1 MNLVGLA
8 VRNLRRRPVRSLL
21 SIFSIA
27 IAIGCALALFA
38 ITRSIEDSTREGME
52 EIGDDVIVTQR
63 GATDLFGGF
72 LPQPI
77 SDTIGNIPGVARV
90 SGELL
95 MFAPSEKSRHVL
107 AVGWPDESYLWKSVP
122 MREGRT
128 PLPGERHVAVLGDSV
143 AEGLGKKLGAMIELF
158 GDKFRVI
165 GIAKYASVIN
175 RGIVLVPLPD
185 MQEANYRQRQISM
198 VHVIF
203 NRNLSNVEITR
214 VKNAIEQSG
223 RVTVSTA
230 TEVLQND
237 RNFSILKAV
246 SLAVSLIALGMGVLN
261 VLNSLLMATQ
271 ERTREIGI
279 VAAIGWSDA
288 QIMASI
294 VIEGLVMCALG
305 CVVGIV
311 LSFSAA
317 LLFPLIP
324 TIGNYLA
331 FRPSPGLI
339 LPTVTVAFVL
349 CLIGSLYP
357 AWRAIRLP
365 PAAALRHV

>member
-8 VRNLRRRPVRSLL
+8 ARNLRRRPVRSLL
-21 SIFSIA
+21 SILSIA

-38 ITRSIEDSTREGME
+38 ITRSIEDSTREGMN
-52 EIGDDVIVTQR
+52 EIGDDIIVTQR

-72 LPQPI
+72 LPQTI
-77 SDTIGNIPGVARV
+77 SDAIGHIPGIARV

-107 AVGWPDESYLWKSVP
+107 AVGWPEDSYLWKGVP
-122 MREGRT
+122 LREGRT
-128 PLPGERHVAVLGDSV
+128 PLPVENHVAILGDNV
-143 AEGLGKKLGAMIELF
+143 AEGLGKSVGDTIELF
-158 GDKFRVI
+158 GDKFRVV
-165 GIAKYASVIN
+165 GVAKYASVVN
-175 RGIVLVPLPD
+175 RGVVLVPLAD
-185 MQEANYRQRQISM
+185 LQEATYRQRQISM

-203 NRNLSNVEITR
+203 NRNLATAEIAR
-214 VKNAIEQSG
+214 VKNAIEQTG

-230 TEVLQND
+230 SEVLQND

-279 VAAIGWSDA
+279 VAAIGWTDA
-288 QIMASI
+288 QIMTSI
-294 VIEGLVMCALG
+294 VVEGLVMCAIG
-305 CVVGIV
+305 SIVGIV
-311 LSFSAA
+311 LSFFAA
-317 LLFPLIP
+317 LSFPMIP
-324 TIGNYLA
+324 TIGNYIA
-331 FRPSPGLI
+331 FKPSLGLI
-339 LPTVTVAFVL
+339 LPTIAVAFVL

-365 PAAALRHV
+365 PAVALKHV